1 MPYIP
6 QKERPRL
13 DDYVGVLARRI
24 ETIGQFTYVVYKLML
39 LVAKKFGISYATYAS
54 LLGALTSTLN
64 EFYRREV
71 SVYEDEKELENGS
84 VQVSQTEVVH

>member
-24 ETIGQFTYVVYKLML
+24 ETIGQFTYVVYKLTL
-39 LVAKKFGISYATYAS
+39 LVAKKFGICYTTYAS

-84 VQVSQTEVVH
+84 VQTEEVKL